1 MRDEHRITV
10 RELALFRDIAEE
22 SFDTL
27 LTASFLQRFPPGVE
41 LISEGEP
48 ADFLYVV
55 VDGLVELFARHNG
68 KDSTLAI
75 MRPVGT
81 FILAATLKD
90 AVYLMSARTLEQ
102 SRVLMI
108 PSSNVRDVF
117 AQDADFARAIVVE
130 LSNSYRSV
138 VRELKGQKLRTG
150 VERLA
155 NYLLLNHQGQG
166 GQGTVELDIDKRTV
180 ASRLGMTPENLSRA
194 FTTLGPYG
202 VEVDGRTITLTNLK
216 DLEVLAKPTPLI
228 DDQSS

>member
-1 MRDEHRITV
+1 LRDEHRITV

-27 LTASFLQRFPPGVE
+27 LTAF
-41 LISEGEP
+41 
-48 ADFLYVV
+48 
-55 VDGLVELFARHNG
+55 
-68 KDSTLAI
+68 
-75 MRPVGT
+75 T

-180 ASRLGMTPENLSRA
+180 ASRLGFREIKWRW
-194 FTTLGPYG
+194 
-202 VEVDGRTITLTNLK
+202 VLK
-216 DLEVLAKPTPLI
+216 VL
-228 DDQSS
+228 

>member
-55 VDGLVELFARHNG
+55 VDGLVELFATHNG